1 MPGPIPIS
9 APDLI
14 GPVSIVNWPTS
25 GPSHRRKGP
34 PLPFRHALLEIQ
46 LQSPTVQPPKNAVL
60 RGLEKALHAQPVVES
75 GSFGKRIVAAL
86 HGLSAKGFRS
96 VVHWETHPSD
106 RIGAPGAGEEP
117 VSTLLS
123 SLSQEGGKGLAG
135 AAAFRAVLADTQ
147 GNRADITLRRIHRE
161 QRPGILLELT
171 GAVPPDLLH
180 GLVGA
185 LAERLPL
192 KSSHLVRYAYG
203 ASSAR
208 RR

>member
-1 MPGPIPIS
+1 MS

-25 GPSHRRKGP
+25 GPSQRRKGP
-34 PLPFRHALLEIQ
+34 TRPFRHALLEIQ
-46 LQSPTVQPPKNAVL
+46 LQAPTVQAPKNPLL

-75 GSFGKRIVAAL
+75 GVFGRRVVAAL
-86 HGLSAKGFRS
+86 HGLSAKGYRS
-96 VVHWETHPSD
+96 VVHWETHPAE
-106 RIGAPGAGEEP
+106 RIGAPESGDEP
-117 VSTLLS
+117 VSTLLAA
-123 SLSQEGGKGLAG
+123 LAQDGGKGLAG
-135 AAAFRAVLADTQ
+135 ATTFRAVLADTQ

-161 QRPGILLELT
+161 GRPGILLELT
-171 GAVPPDLLH
+171 GAIPPEALH
-180 GLVGA
+180 GVVGA

-203 ASSAR
+203 TPNAR

>member
-1 MPGPIPIS
+1 MPGPAPLS

-14 GPVSIVNWPTS
+14 GPVSIVNWPIS
-25 GPSHRRKGP
+25 GPSHHRKGP
-34 PLPFRHALLEIQ
+34 TRPFRHALLEIQ
-46 LQSPTVQPPKNAVL
+46 LQSPTVQSPKNALL

-75 GSFGKRIVAAL
+75 GSFGRRVVAAL
-86 HGLSAKGFRS
+86 HGLSSKGFRS
-96 VVHWETHPSD
+96 VVHWETHPAE
-106 RIGAPGAGEEP
+106 RIGAPEEGDEP
-117 VSTLLS
+117 VSTLLA

-135 AAAFRAVLADTQ
+135 AATFRAVLADTQ

-161 QRPGILLELT
+161 ERPGIILELT
-171 GAVPPDLLH
+171 GAIPPDTLH

-203 ASSAR
+203 TASSR
-208 RR
+208 RK